1 MPLFNA
7 TNNTPPYIHFTGN
20 AISTSFV
27 KSSSVLPTLPKKFAM
42 KSIFSN
48 NANVCYKPHSLPTGG
63 IGSVRNHHA
72 KGKRT

>member
-1 MPLFNA
+1 MTLFN
-7 TNNTPPYIHFTGN
+7 TRKNTPPYIHFTGH
-20 AISTSFV
+20 AVSTSFV
-27 KSSSVLPTLPKKFAM
+27 KASPILPTLPKNFAM